1 MCAWL
6 GLQEEKAAEMLAA
19 VLSCSAAP
27 TLNEPSE
34 AAPLIP
40 LGGKE
45 ARRGHEADPRT
56 AGQAVAERRAEA
68 TKEEA
73 QMKKQAEENAAAITK
88 MNPTRKMQALRAMP
102 KAEKG
107 ATLAALP
114 PEQRREILKDLPPEE
129 KQEAMAAIQVSKQ
142 AGKAEALTK
151 MNPNRR
157 GEVLEAM
164 HPEEKGAVLAQL
176 TVAQQEAVLD
186 DMPVEQRT
194 ETLISIATH
203 QQKEKTEEAQVQAKI
218 ASAKLDRAKYNQSAG
233 NFEGTVAHPTLT
245 SNPD

>member
-6 GLQEEKAAEMLAA
+6 VLQEEKAAEMLAA

-142 AGKAEALTK
+142 DEKQHASGAYETMATMDDKQKSAARAE
-151 MNPNRR
+151 
-157 GEVLEAM
+157 V
-164 HPEEKGAVLAQL
+164 
-176 TVAQQEAVLD
+176 
-186 DMPVEQRT
+186 
-194 ETLISIATH
+194 IATMDD
-203 QQKEKTEEAQVQAKI
+203 
-218 ASAKLDRAKYNQSAG
+218 KLK
-233 NFEGTVAHPTLT
+233 GTVLVALPPEVRSSLYKAKRPLVA
-245 SNPD
+245 SLLLPPFDPLRWNRK